1 MGRCM
6 WIDLIMFGWLTCD
19 AVTSSAH
26 SSKCRGFLSMWRR
39 WQLGKQKRGEID
51 LRTKL
56 YNFVFKRVEYT
67 LVNWHFLVFPP
78 KPIWRTDLRL
88 GGKTGLWRSCLDSL
102 FASITKP
109 DWGETYLNTAEKL
122 RLIYL
127 QCLFA
132 DLSSIFRSKQLQ
144 LGNKQNANSESNILE
159 RLVKHLSFAGS
170 DAWSEKRNRHPV
182 TQDHM
187 SKK

>member
-1 MGRCM
+1 MFFNKLLKTETTYYQSLHWLNQGSALEMLAHLKIKNLFHVDICQPSFFSYFIFCFSVRLKGRCI

-78 KPIWRTDLRL
+78 KLIWKTDLRL
-88 GGKTGLWRSCLDSL
+88 RGKTGLWRSCLDSL
-102 FASITKP
+102 FASITQA

-127 QCLFA
+127 QCL
-132 DLSSIFRSKQLQ
+132 L
-144 LGNKQNANSESNILE
+144 
-159 RLVKHLSFAGS
+159 
-170 DAWSEKRNRHPV
+170 
-182 TQDHM
+182 
-187 SKK
+187 

>member
-1 MGRCM
+1 M
-6 WIDLIMFGWLTCD
+6 WIDLIMFRWLTCD

-56 YNFVFKRVEYT
+56 YNFVFERVEYT
-67 LVNWHFLVFPP
+67 LANWHFLVFSP
-78 KPIWRTDLRL
+78 KLIWRTDLRL
-88 GGKTGLWRSCLDSL
+88 RGKTGLWRSCLDSL
-102 FASITKP
+102 FASITKA

-144 LGNKQNANSESNILE
+144 LGNKENANSESNILE

-182 TQDHM
+182 TQDM